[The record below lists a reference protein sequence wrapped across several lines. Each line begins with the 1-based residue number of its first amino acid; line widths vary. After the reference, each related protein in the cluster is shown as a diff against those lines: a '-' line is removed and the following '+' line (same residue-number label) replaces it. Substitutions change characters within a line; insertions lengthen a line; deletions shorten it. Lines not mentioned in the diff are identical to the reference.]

1 MKTYKQYKAELR
13 RNKQVVLSHQQTFN
27 DAVAITIS
35 EIATALN
42 MTEAALKA
50 MIK

>member
-1 MKTYKQYKAELR
+1 MKTYKQYKADLR
-13 RNKQVVLSHQQTFN
+13 RNKQVVLSHEQTFN
-27 DAVAITIS
+27 DAVKMTIA

-42 MTEAALKA
+42 MTEATIKA